1 MNELEFKHNNI
12 SVKYKFKPRKYDTR
26 HLIVVFSGF
35 GANSEFTYDF
45 ENSLQSCPANILW
58 IKDDFEGHCAYYMLQ
73 DNKFGPEE
81 AVQKLIHNTL
91 DSLELK
97 KDECTLAGF
106 SKGGSAALYH
116 GLKYNFKNIVSTVPQ
131 MKIATYVLN
140 HWEQSA
146 KNMLGVSSAENTNN
160 LDSLLPSILRSDDNT
175 DKNIYLL
182 TSEADAQYETEIKPF
197 KGDFLKYSN
206 FNFFLSRS
214 VLVRAH
220 NQVTSHHTSLLL
232 SIFYALS
239 CNLAPRYGYSIL
251 RGDDIDESKK
261 TEIGKPIIHL
271 NKIEVNNDRIF
282 IDGAGI
288 LKHIPCENWS
298 DVKFQLK
305 LTNVKSVDV
314 IFIDLAKDNRPFLSR
329 EYYAESYTC
338 YDKAWFCTLKHAGID
353 SDTIPE
359 GEYQCS
365 LRIVMCGHECIV
377 PMTSETSRSSKNHNQ
392 SIRTLTSTDGTF
404 IYIDRKETVARG
416 ACKHNELSV
425 SR

>member
-1 MNELEFKHNNI
+1 MNELEFKYNNSI
-12 SVKYKFKPRKYDTR
+12 VKYKFKARKYDTR

-58 IKDDFEGHCAYYMLQ
+58 IKDDFGGHCSYYILQ
-73 DNKFGPEE
+73 DNDFGPEE
-81 AVQKLIHNTL
+81 AVQELIHSTL
-91 DSLELK
+91 DSLGLQ

-131 MKIATYVLN
+131 MNIATYVLN
-140 HWEQSA
+140 NWKQSA
-146 KNMLGVSSAENTNN
+146 QNMLGDSSAEQNNRIDGLLPSLLRSDNN
-160 LDSLLPSILRSDDNT
+160 LDR
-175 DKNIYLL
+175 NIYLL
-182 TSEADAQYETEIKPF
+182 TSEADAQYDTEIKPF

-206 FNFFLSRS
+206 FNFFLSQS

-239 CNLAPRYGYSIL
+239 NNLAPRYGYSVL
-251 RGDDIDESKK
+251 RGDDTDENKK
-261 TEIGKPIIHL
+261 TEIGKPIVQI
-271 NKIEVNNDRIF
+271 NKIEVIDDRIF
-282 IDGAGI
+282 IDGIGI
-288 LKHIPCENWS
+288 LKHIPCNTWG

-305 LTNVKSVDV
+305 LTEIKSSDI
-314 IFIDLAKDNRPFLSR
+314 IFIDLAKDNRPFLTR
-329 EYYAESYTC
+329 EFYSESFTS

-353 SDTIPE
+353 SNTIPD

-365 LRIVMCGHECIV
+365 LRIVMSGHDCIA
-377 PMTSETSRSSKNHNQ
+377 PMTSPTSKSSKNRNQ
-392 SIRTLTSTDGTF
+392 SIRTLTSADSTF
-404 IYIDRKETVARG
+404 IYIDRKEIALN
-416 ACKHNELSV
+416 ACQDNELST